1 MFCDFIQ
8 ALIYFYFL
16 VTFYSFDIILLKGD
30 YFTMNY
36 TQLTKRESQIMTIL
50 WNHDQEMSAND
61 IKLASDGL
69 SIYTISQ
76 ALQYLLS
83 IGYVEVTGIGKN
95 KKSIARLYSPCISES
110 DYVSSFI
117 KKETFEEIAVHYVQ
131 SSNDIDEIT
140 KLEHLIEK
148 KKKELTGK

>member
-1 MFCDFIQ
+1 
-8 ALIYFYFL
+8 
-16 VTFYSFDIILLKGD
+16 
-30 YFTMNY
+30 MNY

-95 KKSIARLYSPCISES
+95 KKSIARLYSP
-110 DYVSSFI
+110 FI

>member
-1 MFCDFIQ
+1 
-8 ALIYFYFL
+8 
-16 VTFYSFDIILLKGD
+16 
-30 YFTMNY
+30 MNY

-148 KKKELTGK
+148 DTFNKLGYKTKINTHTTSCINLFLDIYLYSEYRLIYC

>member
-1 MFCDFIQ
+1 
-8 ALIYFYFL
+8 
-16 VTFYSFDIILLKGD
+16 
-30 YFTMNY
+30 MNY

-50 WNHDQEMSAND
+50 WTHDQEMSAND
-61 IKLASDGL
+61 IKLASNGL
-69 SIYTISQ
+69 SIYTISH